1 MKRPDVVLFMLDQL
15 AARWLESPC
24 DTVVPTPH
32 LDRLRARGV
41 NFTRCIAGNPIC
53 MPARAT
59 IATGLSARGHGVL
72 TNGYRLDPELPT
84 FMSLLQ
90 GSGYRTGVAGK
101 VHFRP
106 HFAGLYPD
114 YTRYGFDIAH
124 VTEDARGGEWL
135 DWVAERH
142 PRHFEAVLA
151 TIWPSHIPEYSAYG
165 PRRENLKER
174 IEAIRESFQWATPE
188 YPHNTPRA
196 YTLPFPAEVSQ
207 TEWITG
213 HGVDFL
219 RDTPA
224 DTPLLLQVSYVQP
237 HGPFC
242 PPASTMDRVAA
253 DRIPAPAPVE
263 WVDDPSAPECF
274 ATSEGAR
281 RAIPDDWRRT
291 RHYYFADLGHLDDQL
306 GHVMDA
312 LEQRGRLDDT
322 YFILVADHGELLLDH
337 GFTGKGER
345 HYDAAVRVPL
355 TIAGPG
361 LQRGATVDRF
371 VQHEDLFPTILEMAS
386 VEAPAPRTMGPYLRE
401 TPEALAGSS
410 LLPLCRG
417 EQPAG
422 WRDAAY
428 VESYNNISTATPRN
442 WARSVRTSDWR
453 YTRYP
458 NGTGEQLF
466 HLAEDP
472 DEQHNLAADPAHAAV
487 RNELRDRL
495 LDLVILQDYP
505 HSHRD
510 LFALGVH

>member
-1 MKRPDVVLFMLDQL
+1 MKRPDIVLFMLDQL

-24 DTVVPTPH
+24 DSVVPTPH

-41 NFTRCIAGNPIC
+41 TFTRCIAGNPIC

-90 GSGYRTGVAGK
+90 GAGYRTGVAGK

-114 YTRYGFDIAH
+114 YTRYGFDVAH

-142 PRHFEAVLA
+142 PEHFDAVLA

-165 PRRENLKER
+165 PRRENLKRR

-188 YPHNTPRA
+188 HPHNSPRA
-196 YTLPFPAEVSQ
+196 YTLPFPAAVSQ

-219 RDTPA
+219 RDTAP
-224 DTPLLLQVSYVQP
+224 DTPLLLQASYVQP

-242 PPASTMDRVAA
+242 PPAATMDRVTA
-253 DRIPAPAPVE
+253 DRIPPPAPVE
-263 WVDDPSAPECF
+263 WVDDPLAPECF
-274 ATSEGAR
+274 ATSEGAHR
-281 RAIPDDWRRT
+281 SIPDDWRRT

-306 GHVMDA
+306 GRVMAA

-322 YFILVADHGELLLDH
+322 CFILMADHGELLLDH

-345 HYDAAVRVPL
+345 HYDAAIRVPL

-371 VQHEDLFPTILEMAS
+371 VQHEDLFPTILELAG
-386 VEAPAPRTMGPYLRE
+386 VAPPEPRTMGPYLRE
-401 TPEALAGSS
+401 TPATLTGRS

-428 VESYNNISTATPRN
+428 IESYNNISTATPRN
-442 WARSVRTSDWR
+442 WARSVRTADWR
-453 YTRYP
+453 YTHYP
-458 NGTGEQLF
+458 SGTGEQLF

-472 DEQHNLAADPAHAAV
+472 GEQRNLAADPAHAAT

-505 HSHRD
+505 HTHRD

>member
-1 MKRPDVVLFMLDQL
+1 MPRGDIVLFMLDQL

-41 NFTRCIAGNPIC
+41 TFTRCIAGNPIC
-53 MPARAT
+53 MPVRAT

-90 GSGYRTGVAGK
+90 EAGYRTGVAGK

-165 PRRENLKER
+165 PQRENLKER
-174 IEAIRESFQWATPE
+174 IEAIRESFRWATPE

-312 LEQRGRLDDT
+312 LEQRGRLDDS

-361 LQRGATVDRF
+361 LQRGTTVDRF
-371 VQHEDLFPTILEMAS
+371 VQHEDLFPTILEMAG
-386 VEAPAPRTMGPYLRE
+386 VEAPTPRTMGPYLRE

-422 WRDAAY
+422 
-428 VESYNNISTATPRN
+428 
-442 WARSVRTSDWR
+442 
-453 YTRYP
+453 
-458 NGTGEQLF
+458 
-466 HLAEDP
+466 
-472 DEQHNLAADPAHAAV
+472 
-487 RNELRDRL
+487 
-495 LDLVILQDYP
+495 
-505 HSHRD
+505 
-510 LFALGVH
+510 